1 MNPTLKDSNRLYGT
15 LKDPKRPYATLI
27 PLAVCAVSLF
37 LGGCLY
43 QKVRTAPVKHFD
55 AHLSVYANAKT
66 GVQNMAKN
74 KEYCRPVDGGKSYEL
89 APMLIFPKT
98 SVPTEAEYNAAGWY
112 WNGIQPPE
120 PPEGKVVETTTYRV
134 DTAENMVVADYTY
147 VDAPPPSLEEYDAAM
162 EDFLRQ
168 EREERG
174 YTTREPDSYL
184 TSNVPRWAADAR
196 DWVNHRDAVMEYA
209 LNLINEVKEG
219 KRLPPTMEEFL
230 ANMPK
235 IHWSYELD

>member
-1 MNPTLKDSNRLYGT
+1 MS
-15 LKDPKRPYATLI
+15 
-27 PLAVCAVSLF
+27 
-37 LGGCLY
+37 
-43 QKVRTAPVKHFD
+43 
-55 AHLSVYANAKT
+55 
-66 GVQNMAKN
+66 KN
-74 KEYCRPVDGGKSYEL
+74 KEYCHPTDGGKSYEL

-134 DTAENMVVADYTY
+134 DTAQNMVVADYTY

-209 LNLINEVKEG
+209 LDLINAVKRGE
-219 KRLPPTMEEFL
+219 RLPPTMEEFL
-230 ANMPK
+230 GNMPK
-235 IHWSYELD
+235 IEWSYNLGE

>member
-1 MNPTLKDSNRLYGT
+1 MNPTLKDSNR
-15 LKDPKRPYATLI
+15 PYLTLI
-27 PLAVCAVSLF
+27 PFAVCATYLF

-43 QKVRTAPVKHFD
+43 EKVIPERGHQEPLT
-55 AHLSVYANAKT
+55 VYSNSQST
-66 GVQNMAKN
+66 GVKNMAKN
-74 KEYCRPVDGGKSYEL
+74 QEYCRPVDGGKSYEL

-209 LNLINEVKEG
+209 LDLINAVKRGE
-219 KRLPPTMEEFL
+219 RLPPTMEEFL
-230 ANMPK
+230 GNMPK
-235 IHWSYELD
+235 IEWSYNLGE